1 MFSAVKVRT
10 PRPSPTRHPRFQ
22 TVVGR
27 QICHPL
33 ASTSSASF
41 ARATD
46 PERSLPLPTT
56 QSMRGAAA
64 AKSAFDDPTKG
75 GAVPQGRETAPSV
88 VFSQC
93 KDEKFHPSSRPS
105 GYKRWFR
112 RLRASFRPGALKDEI
127 SERTL
132 QGVDILVLGAPR
144 AKFSVDEFD
153 ALKDFIRAGGSLL
166 VLMDE
171 GGEEALGTNVNYLL
185 EEYGISVN
193 ADAAVRALPGGA
205 AYAHPKETL
214 VTDGVLNRA
223 VRRFVERARE
233 KRAAGR
239 ENEAPGAD
247 GTSKADASVGD
258 AAHGARRSPTDAPV
272 RFVVPFGAT
281 LNAQKPAVPVLSTG
295 KMAVPTQRPTAA
307 LWAGKPNK
315 GEGQGKVCVLGS
327 GRMASDEWLDRE
339 DNATVLDFCMRWL
352 SPGSDLSLYA
362 LDAEEPDVSEYDQLP
377 DVAALAERPK
387 MCLQDGSGAGP
398 SGAPKDFTQL
408 FVDQMYAMDMDLVP
422 EAVDLYAALGVE
434 KAPLGLIAPQF
445 EAPTPAL
452 RPAVFPPA
460 LRELPPPPLELF
472 DLEEAFAN
480 DTTKLAALFHRCAR
494 GTDEDL
500 RAFVREGARICG
512 VVPSPASAENG
523 GGADGALAD
532 VFREMVR
539 FKMAAD
545 DHS

>member
-307 LWAGKPNK
+307 LWAGNPNK
-315 GEGQGKVCVLGS
+315 GEGRGKVCVLGS

-387 MCLQDGSGAGP
+387 MCLQDGSGAGTERRAE
-398 SGAPKDFTQL
+398 GL
-408 FVDQMYAMDMDLVP
+408 H
-422 EAVDLYAALGVE
+422 AAL
-434 KAPLGLIAPQF
+434 
-445 EAPTPAL
+445 
-452 RPAVFPPA
+452 
-460 LRELPPPPLELF
+460 
-472 DLEEAFAN
+472 
-480 DTTKLAALFHRCAR
+480 R
-494 GTDEDL
+494 GPDVRHGHGPGTGSGGPIR
-500 RAFVREGARICG
+500 RAGRGEGAAGPHRAAVRGAHAGAAAGG
-512 VVPSPASAENG
+512 VPA
-523 GGADGALAD
+523 GAARVAAAAAGA
-532 VFREMVR
+532 V
-539 FKMAAD
+539 
-545 DHS
+545 